1 MSQSKYNITIEYSH
15 SGYYKVD
22 LRDHYCNYT
31 QVYEP
36 SVKQALDYA
45 SKWCEQAEQRKQEN
59 QAHAKAVMEMN
70 KLDKEAG
77 ILTGYSDGLD

>member
-1 MSQSKYNITIEYSH
+1 
-15 SGYYKVD
+15 
-22 LRDHYCNYT
+22 
-31 QVYEP
+31 VYEP

-70 KLDKEAG
+70 KLDKKAG
-77 ILTGYSDGLD
+77 ILTGNSDGLD

>member
-1 MSQSKYNITIEYSH
+1 MVITKYIYVITTAT
-15 SGYYKVD
+15 
-22 LRDHYCNYT
+22 T

-59 QAHAKAVMEMN
+59 QAHEKAGMEMN
-70 KLDKEAG
+70 KLDKKAG
-77 ILTGYSDGLD
+77 ILTGNSDGLDEWKY

>member
-45 SKWCEQAEQRKQEN
+45 SKWCEQADEREKNRQI
-59 QAHAKAVMEMN
+59 HAKAIKEMN
-70 KLDKEAG
+70 ELDKKAG
-77 ILTGYSDGLD
+77 ILTGNSDGLD

>member
-15 SGYYKVD
+15 RGYYKVD
-22 LRDHYCNYT
+22 LRDYHCNYT

-45 SKWCEQAEQRKQEN
+45 GKWCEQAEEREKNRRIQ
-59 QAHAKAVMEMN
+59 AKAIKEMHE
-70 KLDKEAG
+70 LDKKAG
-77 ILTGYSDGLD
+77 ILTGNSDGLD